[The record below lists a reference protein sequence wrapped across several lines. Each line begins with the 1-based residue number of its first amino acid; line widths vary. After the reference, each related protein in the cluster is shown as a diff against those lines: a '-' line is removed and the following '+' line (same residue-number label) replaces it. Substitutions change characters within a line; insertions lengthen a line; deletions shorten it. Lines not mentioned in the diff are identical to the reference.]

1 MSGAGGHN
9 SVDAAMLRSMQKQAK
24 FEEKE
29 AKEQE
34 RKRERD
40 TKQAAAAAPAKA
52 TKRMMTTK
60 ARKQMRTE
68 AQRVEDP
75 QLAQEHIFKVNGKQI
90 TLGRALYEIVGFLKA
105 RQDLAEAEFDEVRTA
120 TGISVETAPKLIQA
134 LDDNERVDMPDGVH
148 GRKLRYRPPYGVR
161 NAESLR
167 HVLEQTYPSTGRG
180 CETVKRS
187 DLVGETYDGVAR
199 DIDKLCAD
207 GVCAQARPKRFP
219 VTRIPA
225 ARFPVAR
232 ILALPSPRT
241 SPPRT
246 SLSPARRVAP
256 HSHPALRHFL
266 PPPSPPLPPCHAPH
280 AARARTWAAP
290 APMPCLPHSAP
301 APLLIPP
308 HSVPAPSFCTS
319 SLQVDKTRLIPT
331 PHPAP
336 LRSRSTLLLLLTPGR
351 QD

>member
-207 GVCAQARPKRFP
+207 GVCAQ
-219 VTRIPA
+219 
-225 ARFPVAR
+225 
-232 ILALPSPRT
+232 
-241 SPPRT
+241 
-246 SLSPARRVAP
+246 
-256 HSHPALRHFL
+256 
-266 PPPSPPLPPCHAPH
+266 
-280 AARARTWAAP
+280 
-290 APMPCLPHSAP
+290 
-301 APLLIPP
+301 
-308 HSVPAPSFCTS
+308 
-319 SLQVDKTRLIPT
+319 VDKTDTHGPKKDSLLFRMPQDSQVSSDVRCMWRESKVPKGDELQQVLVKRKELTQDELDERKARKDAANKARRDAEAASKKSRAPT
-331 PHPAP
+331 FRKFTNDHLDRPN
-336 LRSRSTLLLLLTPGR
+336 R
-351 QD
+351 